1 MEDNRVFY
9 TSARLVAGKT
19 LWPHGR
25 QKQLDE
31 QDIVNYL
38 VVHVVQCRAVAFAHD
53 VLYLGVSR
61 CMFDLLRRLLF
72 VWPEAA

>member
-19 LWPHGR
+19 LWLRGR

-38 VVHVVQCRAVAFAHD
+38 DVHVVKCRAGAFAHD
-53 VLYLGVSR
+53 VL
-61 CMFDLLRRLLF
+61 
-72 VWPEAA
+72 

>member
-9 TSARLVAGKT
+9 TSACLVAGKT
-19 LWPHGR
+19 PWLHGR

-38 VVHVVQCRAVAFAHD
+38 DVHVVKCRAGVFAHD
-53 VLYLGVSR
+53 VL
-61 CMFDLLRRLLF
+61 
-72 VWPEAA
+72 